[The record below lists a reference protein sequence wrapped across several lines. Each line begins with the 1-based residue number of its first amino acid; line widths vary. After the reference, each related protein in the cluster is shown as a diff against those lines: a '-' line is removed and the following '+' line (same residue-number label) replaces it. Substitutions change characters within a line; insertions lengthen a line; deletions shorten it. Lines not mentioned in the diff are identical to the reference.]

1 MSRLVVNGFAGTFL
15 YDIAQIHDRN
25 PIRDVFYD
33 SEIVSDKQ
41 VGKVELFL
49 QIHEEVQD
57 LALD

>member
-1 MSRLVVNGFAGTFL
+1 VVNGFAGTFL